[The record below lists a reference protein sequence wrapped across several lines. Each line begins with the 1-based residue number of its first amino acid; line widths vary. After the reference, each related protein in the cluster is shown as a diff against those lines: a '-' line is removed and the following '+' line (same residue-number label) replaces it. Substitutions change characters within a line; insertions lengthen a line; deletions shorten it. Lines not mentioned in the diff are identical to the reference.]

1 MSQERII
8 DSLIQENKSI
18 SKIVDSLQIQ
28 NQIEKLVYKV
38 DTQNSI
44 INEVNAFYD
53 SAWIKLILVITFL
66 GIVVPIIVQYYQ
78 RRNFKELTEDLKEK
92 FDSKL
97 DNLKENNDERI
108 NLLLKKHKKKITR
121 IEKKNEKS
129 LFELEGTTFYL
140 QGRTLFIEK
149 NYYMAFGN
157 FLRASLFLKR
167 CGKIDRTS
175 TTLDF
180 ALTTL
185 KKLTKEELEKV
196 NNEMIIAAKNVH
208 DCIIEIEKEISSDS
222 VIIGLIEKIR
232 DILNKEKS
240 A

>member
-1 MSQERII
+1 MLQERII

-18 SKIVDSLQIQ
+18 NKVIDSLQIQ

-44 INEVNAFYD
+44 INEVNSFYD

-66 GIVVPIIVQYYQ
+66 GIVVPIIVQYFQ
-78 RRNFKELTEDLKEK
+78 RKNFKELTEDLKEK

-108 NLLLKKHKKKITR
+108 DLLLKKHKKKIKQ
-121 IEKKNEKS
+121 IEKKNKKAI
-129 LFELEGTTFYL
+129 FELEGTTFYL
-140 QGRTLFIEK
+140 QGRTLFIEN

-157 FLRASLFLKR
+157 FLRSSLFLKK
-167 CGKIDRTS
+167 CGRIDRIS
-175 TTLDF
+175 PTLNF
-180 ALTTL
+180 AVISL
-185 KKLTKEELEKV
+185 KKLTKDELEKV
-196 NNEMIIAAKNVH
+196 NNEMLIATKNIH
-208 DCIIEIEKEISSDS
+208 DCMIEIEKEISSDS
-222 VIIGLIEKIR
+222 VIIESIQEIR
-232 DILNKEKS
+232 DILKKEKS